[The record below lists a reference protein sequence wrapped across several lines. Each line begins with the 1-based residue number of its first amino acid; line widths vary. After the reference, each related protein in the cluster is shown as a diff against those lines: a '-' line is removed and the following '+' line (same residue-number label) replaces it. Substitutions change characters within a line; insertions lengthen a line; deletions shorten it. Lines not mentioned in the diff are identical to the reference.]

1 MTSEIRTNSLKSRAG
16 LSTVTL
22 TDSGPMF
29 SGITTFVDNS
39 TFSVGTGGTI
49 HAPAANTLN
58 IGVNNTESLRID
70 SNSNLKVAGI
80 VTATTFVGA
89 FTGAASQ
96 VTATANNDNTA
107 YRVPFTSAATGSA
120 SIYTDTNN
128 GMTYNPSSGT
138 LSATTFSGDGSNLT
152 GITGTTIN
160 NNANNRIITGSGSA
174 NTLEGESSFTY
185 NGNGGLDM
193 EGTGAAFFQIKTP
206 NNTDGGIYFR
216 TGSTNAGAVSY
227 LHTTNTTDKMSF
239 RIGSTNKFIIHTS
252 GFAELS
258 GAADVRLTLGN
269 AGTAGTNNAN
279 WIRGVNNN
287 LYYNAATSDHLWEI
301 GGAEHMRLDN
311 SGNLFL
317 RSESAN
323 YVVLGSSGDG
333 TSGGITNN
341 MNWIRGNGNN
351 TQYNTSGGFHSWEVS
366 GSEKVRIDS
375 SGRLLI
381 GATTTSSPA
390 KLAIN
395 GGVNNAEAFLE
406 LNRTNDPASGQNI
419 GIIEFC
425 QGNSA
430 SRLAARIITRRDGG
444 VWGAA
449 SLPSRFEF
457 HTCSSGTNSAQ
468 ERLRIDSAGN
478 IFTSQNG
485 TNFSWPSNP
494 GHIIYPDGEYRSTSA
509 NGTHIRCNRM
519 NGNGHVAQW
528 YRGQTNMVG
537 FISITSSGTS
547 YGSGS
552 SDERTKKNIEV
563 WNENVLDKFKSLTPK
578 KFNFNWEDD
587 TAEKHKGYIAQNEVD
602 KFPEAYPKNNLTDCD
617 NEFYTFTPT
626 DMTVYLMKGL
636 KEAAEKIQK
645 LEEDNI
651 ALRVRVT
658 NLEGE

>member
-206 NNTDGGIYFR
+206 NTTDGGIYFR

-323 YVVLGSSGDG
+323 YVVLGSSGDN

-341 MNWIRGNGNN
+341 MNWIRGNQNN
-351 TQYNTSGGFHSWEVS
+351 TQYNTAGGFHAWEVS
-366 GSEKVRIDS
+366 GSEKVRITSD
-375 SGRLLI
+375 GR
-381 GATTTSSPA
+381 
-390 KLAIN
+390 
-395 GGVNNAEAFLE
+395 
-406 LNRTNDPASGQNI
+406 I
-419 GIIEFC
+419 GINATPSVNHEYLHMKPV
-425 QGNSA
+425 GN
-430 SRLAARIITRRDGG
+430 
-444 VWGAA
+444 
-449 SLPSRFEF
+449 
-457 HTCSSGTNSAQ
+457 
-468 ERLRIDSAGN
+468 
-478 IFTSQNG
+478 
-485 TNFSWPSNP
+485 
-494 GHIIYPDGEYRSTSA
+494 
-509 NGTHIRCNRM
+509 
-519 NGNGHVAQW
+519 
-528 YRGQTNMVG
+528 
-537 FISITSSGTS
+537 
-547 YGSGS
+547 
-552 SDERTKKNIEV
+552 
-563 WNENVLDKFKSLTPK
+563 NVLDLRYELNNNNDIRHKYY
-578 KFNFNWEDD
+578 DD
-587 TAEKHKGYIAQNEVD
+587 TGTWRGS
-602 KFPEAYPKNNLTDCD
+602 FAYTTYTNSTPYPNFHDSFYWQTNPGSLRTVMRLNNQGILVQPYLPAFHWRKNNGQTYGTSFDTI
-617 NEFYTFTPT
+617 EFGDKIFDRGNDIQGSDLVGSSTFTAPVT
-626 DMTVYLMKGL
+626 GIYFFHADVNVVAYSGKYFYLAFYKNGSQYSRTMFNYGQQRKNHEIAMIIDCSQGDQITARA
-636 KEAAEKIQK
+636 KTNSGTITG
-645 LEEDNI
+645 DNDGKFFGYLI
-651 ALRVRVT
+651 
-658 NLEGE
+658 G